1 MGFNYGQ
8 NAENALRHCRATISG
23 HRSWTIGIVL
33 RAPGFALFGLSDLM
47 KLGLALFDLGCS
59 TINPHQLAAYH

>member
-8 NAENALRHCRATISG
+8 NAENALRPCRATISG

-33 RAPGFALFGLSDLM
+33 RAPGFALFGLAELM
-47 KLGLALFDLGCS
+47 TLGLALFDSG
-59 TINPHQLAAYH
+59 

>member
-8 NAENALRHCRATISG
+8 NAKNALRPCRATISG

-33 RAPGFALFGLSDLM
+33 RAPGFALFGLAELM
-47 KLGLALFDLGCS
+47 TLGLALFDSG
-59 TINPHQLAAYH
+59 